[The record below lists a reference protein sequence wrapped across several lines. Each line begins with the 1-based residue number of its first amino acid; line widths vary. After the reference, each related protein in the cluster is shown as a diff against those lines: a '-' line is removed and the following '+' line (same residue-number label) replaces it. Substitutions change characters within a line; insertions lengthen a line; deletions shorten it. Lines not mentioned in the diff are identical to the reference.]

1 MIEHELNQAL
11 CVNLQ
16 KNLFDSLLGGSDVT
30 KRMKELLSE
39 DPSIASRR
47 TLLEGK
53 KTRLLQIKA
62 RLESF
67 RNVSQD

>member
-11 CVNLQ
+11 SLNLQ
-16 KNLFDSLLGGSDVT
+16 KTLFDSLLGGSDVT
-30 KRMKELLSE
+30 KRMKELLSQ

-47 TLLEGK
+47 TFLEEK

-67 RNVSQD
+67 RDVSQG